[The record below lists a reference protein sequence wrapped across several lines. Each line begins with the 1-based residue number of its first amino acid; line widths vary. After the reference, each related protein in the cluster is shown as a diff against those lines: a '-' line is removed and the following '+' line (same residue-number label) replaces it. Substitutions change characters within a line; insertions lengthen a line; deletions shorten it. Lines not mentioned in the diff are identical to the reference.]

1 MAPSRTGPQGTTMED
16 LRRVTGNITRIQPAR
31 PRMLPTADIVSNLV
45 GGPLPTY
52 GKKYGGYPTAEQF
65 QQAIVGSLDPF
76 VFARELASAQA
87 AQNRA
92 DLAAQT
98 RFQPRT
104 PQDYDR
110 LRAEQEALSS
120 LLGQRIQ
127 PQGVQPDA
135 SLGRAAD
142 LAETQSRLADLYMQ
156 PDYQNVRRGRMD
168 AQEAIRLLRREVPE
182 ELQGMNADVARDLA
196 MRKAT
201 EDARADAYA
210 RNMERM
216 NAIAFRQPGE
226 ETFGQTGGR
235 SVSLS
240 EVAAQRLGT
249 PVTGAQAGEQ
259 TQFVREAQDLGRMNV
274 SDLARQIA
282 EQRYGVDPAL
292 ASGMFGPEFARE
304 FGIRQLG
311 EAGVFPDQS
320 IEEYIGLNQGPEALA
335 TFQQNQLQA
344 ALDKQ
349 NEGFRTADEEA
360 YDLQLEQQTGL
371 NVDAVAGNYSRA
383 VARGYLE
390 NQGFVQRINEEVSN
404 LVANPALNM
413 EQQRNQARIAAQQYL
428 TDTGDPVG
436 AQILLNALLSFDF
449 TLAFSAG

>member
-1 MAPSRTGPQGTTMED
+1 MED
-16 LRRVTGNITRIQPAR
+16 LRRVTGNITRIQPGR

-45 GGPLPTY
+45 GGPLATY

-110 LRAEQEALSS
+110 LRAEQEAVSNLLARPLSPAMPAQIDRRAE
-120 LLGQRIQ
+120 LAARQAAIGDLEAQLAGT
-127 PQGVQPDA
+127 PGFMADA
-135 SLGRAAD
+135 GDRTTGLREDIRMMRRATD
-142 LAETQSRLADLYMQ
+142 
-156 PDYQNVRRGRMD
+156 
-168 AQEAIRLLRREVPE
+168 EVPS
-182 ELQGMNADVARDLA
+182 NFFTRALA
-196 MRKAT
+196 GQQAAEQAKA
-201 EDARADAYA
+201 EAYG

-216 NAIAFRQPGE
+216 NAIAFRQPGA

-235 SVSLS
+235 SVSMQDI
-240 EVAAQRLGT
+240 AAQRLGT
-249 PVTGAQAGEQ
+249 PVTSQQAAEQ
-259 TQFVREAQDLGRMNV
+259 TRFVEGAQDLARLNV

-304 FGIRQLG
+304 FGVRQLG
-311 EAGVFPDQS
+311 EAGIFPDQS
-320 IEEYIGLNQGPEALA
+320 IEEYIGLTQGPDALA
-335 TFQQNQLQA
+335 AYQADRVQA

-349 NEGFRTADEEA
+349 AEGFRTADEEA
-360 YDLQLEQQTGL
+360 YDLQLERATGIS
-371 NVDAVAGNYSRA
+371 VDQAAGQRSRA
-383 VARGYLE
+383 VAREYLAQPNFVDYVNQGRTALLE
-390 NQGFVQRINEEVSN
+390 NPQITLEE
-404 LVANPALNM
+404 
-413 EQQRNQARIAAQQYL
+413 QRNQAKRFAQSFYDQ
-428 TDTGDPVG
+428 TGDYVG
-436 AQILLNALLSFDF
+436 AEILLNALLSFDF
-449 TLAFSAG
+449 TMAFEPLENDLRSRLAE

>member
-110 LRAEQEALSS
+110 LRAEQEAVSNLLARPLSPAMPAQIDRRAE
-120 LLGQRIQ
+120 LATRQAAIGDLEAQLAGT
-127 PQGVQPDA
+127 PGFMADA
-135 SLGRAAD
+135 GDRTTGLREDIRMMRRATD
-142 LAETQSRLADLYMQ
+142 
-156 PDYQNVRRGRMD
+156 
-168 AQEAIRLLRREVPE
+168 EVPS
-182 ELQGMNADVARDLA
+182 NFFTRILA
-196 MRKAT
+196 GQQAAEQAKA
-201 EDARADAYA
+201 EAYG

-360 YDLQLEQQTGL
+360 YDLQLEQNTGL

-390 NQGFVQRINEEVSN
+390 NPDFVQRINGEVSN

>member
-104 PQDYDR
+104 PQDYDV
-110 LRAEQEALSS
+110 LRAEQGRISDV
-120 LLGQRIQ
+120 LGQRIQ
-127 PQGVQPDA
+127 PRAVQPDT
-135 SLGRAAD
+135 SLSRAAD
-142 LAETQSRLADLYMQ
+142 LAEAQARLAELNMQ
-156 PDYQNVRRGRMD
+156 PDYQNVQRGRMD
-168 AQEAIRLLRREVPE
+168 AMETIRALRGQVPS
-182 ELQGMNADVARDLA
+182 ELQNMNADVARDLA

-201 EDARADAYA
+201 EDARTDAYA

-226 ETFGQTGGR
+226 ETLDQTGGR

-360 YDLQLEQQTGL
+360 YDLQLEQNTGL

-390 NQGFVQRINEEVSN
+390 NQGFVQRINGEVSN